1 LGPIHNLMTAQLGA
15 ESVKY
20 QGPSLEGRALSLN
33 RQALSLNR
41 QVQRLNR
48 QALSLN
54 CQALTLNSGAL
65 NSDFHTFGFE
75 SRALRVER
83 RAWRLEHEAF
93 CIKRGP
99 RRLEKITIFASV
111 ASLFVQI
118 GACGRIALLRWL
130 LFDIWSIEFE
140 GQRVVVGGLRPGL
153 RGSRLVLLFFCRGGA
168 CWVAC
173 CCFTPCRGRLT
184 FFVLPKKVSKE
195 RRARDGERFLEFP

>member
-1 LGPIHNLMTAQLGA
+1 MTAQLGA

-20 QGPSLEGRALSLN
+20 QGPSLEGRALS
-33 RQALSLNR
+33 
-41 QVQRLNR
+41 LNR

-83 RAWRLEHEAF
+83 RARRLEHEAF
-93 CIKRGP
+93 CIKHGP

-111 ASLFVQI
+111 ASRFVQI
-118 GACGRIALLRWL
+118 GAYGRIALLRWL

-140 GQRVVVGGLRPGL
+140 GQRVVVGGLRLGL
-153 RGSRLVLLFFCRGGA
+153 RGSRLVFFFSAGAGLGGLLLFHPLPGA
-168 CWVAC
+168 THFLCLA
-173 CCFTPCRGRLT
+173 
-184 FFVLPKKVSKE
+184 KESKQ
-195 RRARDGERFLEFP
+195 RKARPRWRKIP

>member
-1 LGPIHNLMTAQLGA
+1 MTAQLGA
-15 ESVKY
+15 EPVKY
-20 QGPSLEGRALSLN
+20 QGPSLEGRAPSLN
-33 RQALSLNR
+33 RQAL
-41 QVQRLNR
+41 RLNR
-48 QALSLN
+48 QALRLD

-75 SRALRVER
+75 SRALRVGR
-83 RAWRLEHEAF
+83 RARRLEHEAF

-111 ASLFVQI
+111 ASRFVYF
-118 GACGRIALLRWL
+118 GSCGRIALLRWL

-140 GQRVVVGGLRPGL
+140 GQRVVVGGLRLGL
-153 RGSRLVLLFFCRGGA
+153 RGSRLVFFFSARGRGLL
-168 CWVAC
+168 VC

-195 RRARDGERFLEFP
+195 RRARDGQPLLEFP